1 MAPSSSSKNKKQAK
15 ASGPRS
21 LMRKQTKHHSRSN
34 VDDVQQQ
41 DVTPSVVGGEVPVGN
56 DDHGDGVTF
65 LSSMMSVG
73 DQLAMVRAF
82 LRSEEYNKSID
93 EGHKMCLRERLR
105 FEMERAKLSIAA
117 SEQYRQM
124 GMMEEAR
131 SFMTRD
137 YKQYINKAETTMT
150 EIEELEASIIVQNNN
165 PRSQDLLESIWEAH
179 FVVPQQELAANAA
192 SPTDVESVAL
202 SSSSQ

>member
-1 MAPSSSSKNKKQAK
+1 
-15 ASGPRS
+15 
-21 LMRKQTKHHSRSN
+21 
-34 VDDVQQQ
+34 
-41 DVTPSVVGGEVPVGN
+41 
-56 DDHGDGVTF
+56 
-65 LSSMMSVG
+65 
-73 DQLAMVRAF
+73 
-82 LRSEEYNKSID
+82 
-93 EGHKMCLRERLR
+93 MCLRERLR